1 MRIHSLLFLLMT
13 SSSFAQDARVVSE
26 VVRRSGYEQS
36 LVEQYWEAGCNEAG
50 PNAQNICALYGFVV
64 EDLKLN
70 ETYQALLTRLK
81 DGAAKSKLRSAQRA
95 WLNYRNLSCQ
105 YESHG
110 ESGLYAAQ
118 VVNGCNRSLTA
129 ARRSELQGKLT
140 QVGKYSS

>member
-1 MRIHSLLFLLMT
+1 MT

-36 LVEQYWEAGCNEAG
+36 LVEKYWEAGCSEAG
-50 PNAQNICALYGFVV
+50 PNAQNICVLYGFVA

-70 ETYQALLTRLK
+70 ETYQAILTRLN
-81 DGAAKSKLRSAQRA
+81 DNEAKSKLRSAQRA

-118 VVNGCNRSLTA
+118 LVNGCRKSLTA
-129 ARRSELQGKLT
+129 ARRSELQANLAQIGKD
-140 QVGKYSS
+140 SP